1 MFKKYIKIILPVL
14 VVLLMMNFIVG
25 PEAKAGFLS
34 EEVDRQLLGLQ
45 EVGLPGEMENPADP
59 IVNLIRMFLGVL
71 ALVFLILVLY
81 AGFKW
86 MTSAGNSETIDKA
99 KKIMT
104 SALVGLLII
113 FLSYAITAF
122 IFNVVLSSRGMFD
135 WR

>member
-1 MFKKYIKIILPVL
+1 MFKKTIKIILPFLLILLLINVL
-14 VVLLMMNFIVG
+14 AV
-25 PEAKAGFLS
+25 K
-34 EEVDRQLLGLQ
+34 EVRADLNTIIGDQLADLKT
-45 EVGLPGEMENPADP
+45 VGLPGEPDRPADP
-59 IVNLIRMFLGVL
+59 VVNLIRMFLGFL
-71 ALVFLILVLY
+71 ALVFLVIILY

-104 SALVGLLII
+104 SALIGLLVI

-122 IFNVVLSSRGMFD
+122 IFNVVLSSSGAFD